1 MSVYQ
6 PTQGQHGEEKSG
18 RSCLLQVHWIGIGFP
33 LYYFSKAEK
42 DSGCSLEKIEAQ
54 STFLDRLLKE
64 WDDRKV
70 RGLFHHDV
78 NAYETKI
85 LSGDYGFILQLIEGR
100 DLKKRPTEFRI
111 DRVLQ
116 PFDGKKFNF
125 TKIAQEE
132 MLIRFEESENDD
144 RGFFENTPI
153 ADSESPNVIAINV
166 SPIDYGHVLLIPRIL
181 DCLPQRLDEQSFS
194 LAVSV
199 AREAETPYFRV
210 AYNSLGAFATINH
223 LHFQAFYLVGA
234 FPVEKAPTQRIM
246 TLASGVEI
254 FQLSHYP
261 VRGLVFGGG
270 SNLEDLSI
278 AVSIA
283 CVFLQDNDIPYNVII
298 SDAGKRIFLLL
309 QCYAEKRTR
318 GEVNQ
323 EFLEMQINPAAWE
336 LGGYM
341 VVKRRKDYQETS
353 EDTLWR
359 FLDEVASV
367 SAEGFKEIKECILSN
382 LSDKIV
388 ERNMGREDDHKC

>member
-6 PTQGQHGEEKSG
+6 PPEGQHGDETSG
-18 RSCLLQVHWIGIGFP
+18 RSCLLQGIRLP

-42 DSGCSLEKIEAQ
+42 DSGCSLEKIEPQ

-78 NAYETKI
+78 NACETKI
-85 LSGDYGFILQLIEGR
+85 LSGDYGFILHLIEGR
-100 DLKKRPTEFRI
+100 DLKKRPTEFSI

-132 MLIRFEESENDD
+132 MLFRFEESENDKS
-144 RGFFENTPI
+144 GFSENDPT
-153 ADSESPNVIAINV
+153 AASESPNVIAINV
-166 SPIDYGHVLLIPRIL
+166 SPIGYGHVLLIPRIL
-181 DCLPQRLDEQSFS
+181 DCLPQRLDEQSFL
-194 LAVSV
+194 LAVYM
-199 AREAETPYFRV
+199 AREAKTPYLRV

-223 LHFQAFYLVGA
+223 LHFQALYLAGVL
-234 FPVEKAPTQRIM
+234 PVEKAPSQRIM
-246 TLASGVEI
+246 TLVSGVEI

-270 SNLEDLSI
+270 SNLEDLSF
-278 AVSIA
+278 AVSRA
-283 CVFLQDNDIPYNVII
+283 CIFLQDNDIPYNVLI
-298 SDAGKRIFLLL
+298 SDAGKQIFLLL
-309 QCYAEKRTR
+309 QCCAEKRTH

-341 VVKRRKDYQETS
+341 VVKRSKDYQETS
-353 EDTLWR
+353 EETLWR
-359 FLDEVASV
+359 FLDGEASV
-367 SAEGFKEIKECILSN
+367 SAERFNEIKECILST
-382 LSDKIV
+382 LSDKIA

>member
-6 PTQGQHGEEKSG
+6 PTEGQHGEEKSG
-18 RSCLLQVHWIGIGFP
+18 RNCVLQGIGLP

-42 DSGCSLEKIEAQ
+42 DSGCSSEKIEPQ

-125 TKIAQEE
+125 TKIAQAE
-132 MLIRFEESENDD
+132 MLFRFEESENDES
-144 RGFFENTPI
+144 GFFENTPI
-153 ADSESPNVIAINV
+153 AASESPNVIAINV
-166 SPIDYGHVLLIPRIL
+166 SPIGYGHVLLIPRIL
-181 DCLPQRLDEQSFS
+181 DCLPQRLDEQSLL
-194 LAVSV
+194 LALYV

-223 LHFQAFYLVGA
+223 LHFQVFYLVGV

-283 CVFLQDNDIPYNVII
+283 CIFLQDNDIPYNVII
-298 SDAGKRIFLLL
+298 SDAGKQIFLLL

-359 FLDEVASV
+359 FLDEEASV
-367 SAEGFKEIKECILSN
+367 SAERFKEINDCILST

-388 ERNMGREDDHKC
+388 ERNMKREDDHKC